1 LSAYLVHAGSVAFDT
16 VQPWKEQVATGLIFI
31 QTRSLGHDQDTR
43 ATAAQGTWPAGLRTL
58 CVQVGSF
65 LTHYCNNLLAHEFII
80 QVHEKHEAGSE
91 SNAGSFCACNLK
103 PNGIPTPPTLQAHTL
118 SWPQP
123 ERTRRRAPLQPNT
136 EYRIQNTELRAANE
150 LLAKIR
156 PFWYHHCSIVVRGKR
171 IAEGFQP
178 LA

>member
-1 LSAYLVHAGSVAFDT
+1 VAFDT

-80 QVHEKHEAGSE
+80 QGMKVS
-91 SNAGSFCACNLK
+91 S
-103 PNGIPTPPTLQAHTL
+103 
-118 SWPQP
+118 PQP
-123 ERTRRRAPLQPNT
+123 A
-136 EYRIQNTELRAANE
+136 AANCASAQS
-150 LLAKIR
+150 LKLQFYA
-156 PFWYHHCSIVVRGKR
+156 
-171 IAEGFQP
+171 
-178 LA
+178 

>member
-1 LSAYLVHAGSVAFDT
+1 VAFDT

-80 QVHEKHEAGSE
+80 QEHVVHEDRHWAAS
-91 SNAGSFCACNLK
+91 
-103 PNGIPTPPTLQAHTL
+103 TPRCGVFVATAPAVDRMPEVHAKWHGHNWHRCSLLRLPPKTENQSYAHRHL
-118 SWPQP
+118 AWNWELEGHAPSWPFS
-123 ERTRRRAPLQPNT
+123 R
-136 EYRIQNTELRAANE
+136 
-150 LLAKIR
+150 
-156 PFWYHHCSIVVRGKR
+156 S
-171 IAEGFQP
+171 GF
-178 LA
+178 